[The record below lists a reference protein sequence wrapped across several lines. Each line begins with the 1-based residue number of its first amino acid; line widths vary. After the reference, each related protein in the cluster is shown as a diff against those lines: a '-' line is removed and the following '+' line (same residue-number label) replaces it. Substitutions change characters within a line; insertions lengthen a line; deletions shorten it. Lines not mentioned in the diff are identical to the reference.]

1 MAVYPWP
8 GLIQHYP
15 KLVEDAQGEID
26 KAWPGRNPFFMVPIE
41 ARQRAVKHANFV
53 REKRRAA
60 AEEARKEAKRELRRQ
75 TRRERR
81 RAQTLDGAGE
91 WGGAP
96 EVAALGL
103 P

>member
-1 MAVYPWP
+1 MAIYPWP

-26 KAWPGRNPFFMVPIE
+26 KAWPGRDLQFMVPIE
-41 ARQRAVKHANFV
+41 GRQNAV
-53 REKRRAA
+53 RRARERREARRLA
-60 AEEARKEAKRELRRQ
+60 AEIARKEAKRELRRQ

-91 WGGAP
+91 WGGET
-96 EVAALGL
+96 EVAALEL
-103 P
+103 L